1 MRSNHFLMKKEA
13 LLFSLAFIIFVAIV
27 SFGLGGCAQVGMPTG
42 GPRDSTAPKL
52 VNATPK
58 LFETNFKDNKI
69 VFTFDEYIVL
79 DNVQKNLLVSPFPK
93 KNPQVEYKLKTVTV
107 KIKDTLLE
115 NTTYA
120 INFGDAIKDNNEGNI
135 FRDFT
140 YVFSTGSK
148 IDSLQISGDVKLA
161 ETGKTDSTI
170 VAMLYKD
177 TDDTTVQ
184 HRKPDY
190 IARVNPKGKFRFR
203 NLAPGTYKLYAL
215 KDNDGLKTYNSKTE
229 LFAFLDSAV
238 VLKDSIAGIKM
249 NAYAE
254 SKEEKKAGG
263 SVKSLPEKKL
273 KLTTSL
279 DNNQQSILDSLK
291 VISNRKIKSFDK
303 EKFFL
308 ADTLFKKIEGTYLS
322 LDSTGKI
329 FTIFTPWKEDTKYN
343 LFIDKT
349 AITDTLN
356 EQLTRN
362 DTIAFKTKK
371 EADYGH
377 ILLRFQN
384 LDTATHPVLQFIKSD
399 QLFKS
404 VSITASTWSDN
415 LFEPGEYELRILFDR
430 NQNGK
435 WDPGNYA
442 ERRQPETAITL
453 DQKLT
458 IKANWDNER
467 DIKL

>member
-13 LLFSLAFIIFVAIV
+13 LLFSIVLLVYISIISI
-27 SFGLGGCAQVGMPTG
+27 GLGGCAQVGMPTG

-52 VNATPK
+52 LTANPA
-58 LFETNFKDNKI
+58 LFQTNFQANKI
-69 VFTFDEYIVL
+69 VFTFDEYIVI
-79 DNVQKNLLVSPFPK
+79 DNIQKNLLVSPFPK

-107 KIKDTLLE
+107 KLKDTLLE

-120 INFGDAIKDNNEGNI
+120 INFGDAIRDNNEGNI

-140 YVFSTGSK
+140 YVFSTGSR
-148 IDSLQISGDVKLA
+148 IDSLQVSGEVKLA
-161 ETGKTDSTI
+161 ETGKIDTTI
-170 VAMLYKD
+170 IAMLYKD

-190 IARVNPKGKFRFR
+190 VTRVNAKGNFRFR
-203 NLAPGTYKLYAL
+203 NLAAGTYKLYAL
-215 KDNDGLKTYNSKTE
+215 KDNDGGKTYNTKAE
-229 LFAFLDSAV
+229 LFAFNDSV
-238 VLKDSIAGIKM
+238 IVLKDSVNGIKM
-249 NAYAE
+249 FAYSE
-254 SKEEKKAGG
+254 TKEEKKGAA

-273 KLTTSL
+273 KVTTSL
-279 DNNQQSILDSLK
+279 ENNQQGILDSLK
-291 VISNRKIKSFDK
+291 IIFNRKIKSYDQ
-303 EKFFL
+303 EKFL
-308 ADTLFKKIEGTYLS
+308 LTDTLFNKIATTHFS
-322 LDSTGKI
+322 IDSAGKI
-329 FTIFTPWKEDTKYN
+329 FTIYTPWKEDTKYN
-343 LFIDKT
+343 LLIDKT

-356 EQLTRN
+356 DQLTKT

-377 ILLRFQN
+377 VLLRFLN
-384 LDTATHPVLQFIKSD
+384 LDTASHPVLQFVQND
-399 QLFKS
+399 QVYKS
-404 VSITASTWSDN
+404 VPITAATWSDK

-430 NQNGK
+430 NRNGK

-442 ERRQPETAITL
+442 EKRQPETAITL